1 MTDSP
6 ESPRILAGSATE
18 DEVAAIAAVFAQLQV
33 ERAAA
38 VEALPQDAAPSAW
51 MRDRRALR
59 SPLQPGMRWSDPR

>member
-1 MTDSP
+1 VTDSP

-38 VEALPQDAAPSAW
+38 VEALPEGDAPSAW
-51 MRDRRALR
+51 MRGRRALR
-59 SPLQPGMRWSDPR
+59 MPLQPGMRWDDLR